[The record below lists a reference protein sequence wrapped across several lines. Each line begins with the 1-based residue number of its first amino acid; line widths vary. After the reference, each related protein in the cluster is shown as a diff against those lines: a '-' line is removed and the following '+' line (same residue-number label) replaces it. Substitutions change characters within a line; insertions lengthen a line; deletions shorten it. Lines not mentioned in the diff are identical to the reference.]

1 MDELTEHLMREN
13 ERYRDAL
20 RRIRSAVSS
29 IPLFCDTPE
38 EEAEAHRRAIAIIN
52 EVLEEVGL

>member
-20 RRIRSAVSS
+20 RRIRNAVDS
-29 IPLFCDTPE
+29 IPMFCTSE
-38 EEAEAHRRAIAIIN
+38 EEANAHRGAIATIN
-52 EVLEEVGL
+52 EVLEEVGI